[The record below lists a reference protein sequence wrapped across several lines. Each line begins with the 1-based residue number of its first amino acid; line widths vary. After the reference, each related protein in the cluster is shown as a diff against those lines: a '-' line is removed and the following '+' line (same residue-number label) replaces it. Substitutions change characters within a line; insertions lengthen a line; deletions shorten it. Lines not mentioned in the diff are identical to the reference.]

1 MQIEKVVAAIR
12 QSDIGKVMYK
22 ARPSSNFVG
31 VFGLKPRPSDKDFLE
46 TGTLDDIGFGPV
58 VTGAHKRFR
67 QSIPKD
73 FAIIIYPES
82 FYRHED
88 EVFIRPQY
96 QMVDIDLYTYL
107 VTTQAIKSDKL
118 GIESSNYN
126 NLFYLDGRLVDF
138 SEIIHKNM
146 YNYSFI
152 LSEYS
157 PLIPYIYRKRT
168 PEFFTDE
175 NVEDVLINVKKYA
188 KDFNVEMSFDSLQLL
203 SGISPVVT

>member
-31 VFGLKPRPSDKDFLE
+31 VFGLKPRPPDKDFLE
-46 TGTLDDIGFGPV
+46 TGTLEDIGFGPV
-58 VTGAHKRFR
+58 VTQAQKRFR
-67 QSIPKD
+67 LSIPKD
-73 FAIIIYPES
+73 FAIVIYPES
-82 FYRHED
+82 FSKHED
-88 EVFIRPQY
+88 GLFIRPQY
-96 QMVDIDLYTYL
+96 QMIDIDIYTYL
-107 VTTQAIKSDKL
+107 VTIQAIKSDKL

-126 NLFYLDGRLVDF
+126 NLFYLDGRLVDLT
-138 SEIIHKNM
+138 EIIHKNM
-146 YNYSFI
+146 YNYSFT

-168 PEFFTDE
+168 PEFFSDE
-175 NVEDVLINVKKYA
+175 NVEDVLVNVKKYS

-203 SGISPVVT
+203 SGILPAVT

>member
-1 MQIEKVVAAIR
+1 MEIEKIVAGIR

-22 ARPSSNFVG
+22 ARPVSNFVG
-31 VFGLKPRPSDKDFLE
+31 VFGLKPRPPDKDFLE

-58 VTGAHKRFR
+58 ITQAHKRFR
-67 QSIPKD
+67 QCIPKD
-73 FAIIIYPES
+73 FAIVICPES
-82 FYRHED
+82 FSKYEN

-96 QMVDIDLYTYL
+96 QMIDIDLYTYL
-107 VTTQAIKSDKL
+107 VTMQAIKSDNL

-138 SEIIHKNM
+138 TEAIHKNM
-146 YNYSFI
+146 YSYSFI

-175 NVEDVLINVKKYA
+175 NVEDALVNVKKYS

-203 SGISPVVT
+203 SSITPVVT